1 MGRAMERAAHILVV
15 GFMAAGEVTSPS
27 PQLLGLVNPAAIE
40 PTALTTDDF

>member
-1 MGRAMERAAHILVV
+1 
-15 GFMAAGEVTSPS
+15 MAAGEVTSPS